1 MLDILHYEFIQNAI
15 IAGLLVS
22 IASGII
28 GSLIVVNRMVFLAG
42 GIAHTSYGGIGLAV
56 YFGLPIFLGASVF
69 AVGAALLMAII
80 TLNQRDKID
89 TFIGLIWAVG
99 MAIGIIF
106 VDLTPGYNVDLM
118 SYLFGSI
125 LAVSNDDITYM
136 SILLIAIIIIV
147 TLFYREILAVSY
159 DSEYANLR
167 GINVKFF
174 YTLILILSAL
184 TVVIAIKVVGLILV
198 IALLTIPIYI
208 AEKVSTSLG
217 TMMFVSGVLSSVFT
231 LVGLWFSYQF
241 DLTSGASIILVSA
254 FGLTLFLFTTKV
266 LTNETTISF
275 LFFMSK
281 LSASV
286 YFVCY

>member
-1 MLDILHYEFIQNAI
+1 MLDILSYEFIQNAI

-22 IASGII
+22 FAAGII

-42 GIAHTSYGGIGLAV
+42 GIAHTSYGGIGIAV
-56 YFGLPIFLGASVF
+56 YFGLPIFLGASTF
-69 AVGAALLMAII
+69 AVLAALLMAMI

-125 LAVSNDDITYM
+125 LAVSTDDLTYM
-136 SILLIAIIIIV
+136 GVLLAIIITII

-159 DSEYANLR
+159 DSQYAKLR

-174 YTLILILSAL
+174 YTLILVLSAL
-184 TVVIAIKVVGLILV
+184 TIVIAIKVVGLILV

-208 AEKVSTSLG
+208 AEKLSNSLG
-217 TMMFVSGVLSSVFT
+217 AMMFIAGVLSSTFT
-231 LVGLWFSYQF
+231 LIGLFFSYQY

-254 FGLTLFLFTTKV
+254 IALGLYLIV
-266 LTNETTISF
+266 
-275 LFFMSK
+275 SK
-281 LSASV
+281 IIKR
-286 YFVCY
+286 

>member
-1 MLDILHYEFIQNAI
+1 MLEVLQYEFIQNAI

-22 IASGII
+22 FASGII

-69 AVGAALLMAII
+69 AVFAALLMAMI

-125 LAVSNDDITYM
+125 LAVGSEDLNYM
-136 SILLIAIIIIV
+136 GILLGAIITIV

-159 DSEYANLR
+159 DSQYASLR

-174 YTLILILSAL
+174 YTLILVLSAL

-208 AEKVSTSLG
+208 AEKLSNSLG
-217 TMMFVSGVLSSVFT
+217 MMMFTSGVLSSIFT
-231 LVGLWFSYQF
+231 LAGLFFSYQF
-241 DLTSGASIILVSA
+241 DVTSGASIILVSA
-254 FGLTLFLFTTKV
+254 ISLSIFLLISKV
-266 LTNETTISF
+266 FKI
-275 LFFMSK
+275 
-281 LSASV
+281 
-286 YFVCY
+286 